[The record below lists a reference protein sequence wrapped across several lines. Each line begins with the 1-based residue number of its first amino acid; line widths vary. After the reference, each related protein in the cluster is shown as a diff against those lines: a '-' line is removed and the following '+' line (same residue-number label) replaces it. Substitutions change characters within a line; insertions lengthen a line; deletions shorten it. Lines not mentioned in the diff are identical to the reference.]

1 VAATFKE
8 NTMSVFK
15 RGNQGTHW
23 NYSFRVRGVR
33 YRGAIPEARTKW
45 EAEQAELKIKQEV
58 FEGRFGLVQSGKI
71 KFDIFVDEIY
81 MPWAKANKRS
91 WKGDE
96 IYGAVLKDYF
106 KGKALCEISPFLI
119 EKFKHE
125 RIKTPTKNGTPRALA
140 SVNREFEMLSR
151 VFTLAMAF
159 KKAESNPCSRVKKFK
174 LDNERYRYL
183 LPEEEPELMSALTGK
198 REHLQGMV
206 TIALGLGLRK
216 REQLNLRRDQVDFS
230 RNVVVAAKTKGRK
243 NREIP
248 MDILSPAVRE
258 VLLKLCVG
266 KKPDDYVYANP
277 ETGKPF
283 TDIKRSF
290 HTACRMAGIEGLWW
304 HDLRA
309 TFCTR
314 LALAG
319 YEALTIMTLM
329 GHKDLKTTMRY
340 IRAVQLQKQ
349 VRPQNFVHKLAT
361 NEIRPPVQATVNN
374 DSNGRG
380 ERIRTSDLSVPNRA
394 HYQAVLRPANP
405 ASSDRTRHSKSQQA
419 GGQASTKNPARNSRV
434 ASRAFP
440 R

>member
-1 VAATFKE
+1 MAVY
-8 NTMSVFK
+8 K
-15 RGNQGTHW
+15 RGQKGTHW
-23 NYSFRVRGVR
+23 IYDFRVRGVR

-45 EAEQAELKIKQEV
+45 QAEQAETKIKQEV
-58 FEGRFGLVQSGKI
+58 FEGRFGLVQSGTI
-71 KFDIFVDEIY
+71 KLDKFIDEIY
-81 MPWAKANKRS
+81 LPWAKANKRS

-96 IYGAVLKDYF
+96 IYCAVLKDYF

-125 RIKTPTKNGTPRALA
+125 RIRTPTKNGTPRAHA
-140 SVNREFEMLSR
+140 SVNREFETLSR
-151 VFTLAMAF
+151 LFNLAIAF

-183 LPEEEPELMSALTGK
+183 LPEEEPVLMNVLTGK
-198 REHLQGMV
+198 REHLKGMITV
-206 TIALGLGLRK
+206 ALGLGLRK

-230 RNVVVAAKTKGRK
+230 RNVVVATKTKGRK

-248 MDILSPAVRE
+248 LDVLNPEVRE
-258 VLLKLCVG
+258 ILLNMCSG
-266 KKPDDYVYANP
+266 KSADDYVFGNP

-290 HTACRMAGIEGLWW
+290 HTACRMARIEGLWW

-340 IRAVQLQKQ
+340 IRAVQLQRN
-349 VRPQNFVHKLAT
+349 VHSQNFGHKSPT
-361 NEIRPPVQATVNN
+361 QTERPPVLA
-374 DSNGRG
+374 
-380 ERIRTSDLSVPNRA
+380 A
-394 HYQAVLRPANP
+394 
-405 ASSDRTRHSKSQQA
+405 ASC
-419 GGQASTKNPARNSRV
+419 
-434 ASRAFP
+434 
-440 R
+440 